1 MKPWIVALVSLGLNG
16 VVGTAVAQIPFIQ
29 YEEST
34 GHRLID
40 PRGDRPAGINNPL
53 PYYCP
58 PSVPAVHD
66 QAREADYYYWE
77 ENSGWVF
84 HHRVIRERDSEGS
97 VQYES
102 ILGSDVQSPTRQR
115 TFLYSPQNKL
125 TGMATYLNGESQR
138 SSALEEYVR
147 EVDPANGLVIN
158 ERRKTTSH
166 GSEHEFIRH
175 VEPAFDREGQLVQ
188 LNSYSR
194 FDTVSYEPVQYSF
207 EYDGSILKSMI
218 QYSFEKETGRFNP
231 AFRYDQFGF
240 VEQYPISYRTS
251 AFDTGGWRVLQKDTA
266 YATGVYERYF
276 RTVWLDEGNKQV
288 TCRLTYDEKGNLIR
302 MEQTG
307 LNDETISDIQL
318 NITYAPGGQ
327 EPLEVISSYLDS
339 SGIEQPSIKVIYRNL
354 SSEETTGT
362 VLYPNPARSFV
373 QWRSGKTS
381 SDACNYQ
388 ITDPMGKSIRK
399 GTAQK
404 QPSGNF
410 LLNIEDLPVGNYL
423 LQLNDSSRSDAL
435 LFSVIR

>member
-1 MKPWIVALVSLGLNG
+1 MKPWIVTLVSLVLTG
-16 VVGTAVAQIPFIQ
+16 VVDTAAAQIPFIQ

-115 TFLYSPQNKL
+115 TFLYAPQNKII
-125 TGMATYLNGESQR
+125 GMATYLTGESQR
-138 SSALEEYVR
+138 TSALEEYTR

-158 ERRKTTSH
+158 ERRKTTSQ
-166 GSEHEFIRH
+166 GSQHEFIRH
-175 VEPAFDREGQLVQ
+175 VEPAFNREGQLVQ

-218 QYSFEKETGRFNP
+218 QYSFEKETGRFAP
-231 AFRYDQFGF
+231 AFRYDQFDF
-240 VEQYPISYRTS
+240 VEQYPIGYQTS
-251 AFDTGGWRVLQKDTA
+251 VFDTGGWRVLQKDTTFA
-266 YATGVYERYF
+266 IGVFERIF
-276 RTVWLDEGNKQV
+276 QTVWLDEGNKQV
-288 TCRLTYDEKGNLIR
+288 TCRLTFDENGNLIR
-302 MEQTG
+302 MGQTG
-307 LNDETISDIQL
+307 LNDESISDIQL
-318 NITYAPGGQ
+318 KITYAPGSQ

-339 SGIEQPSIKVIYRNL
+339 AGIEQPSIKVIYRNRA
-354 SSEETTGT
+354 SEEISGT
-362 VLYPNPARSFV
+362 VLYPNPARSFI
-373 QWRSGKTS
+373 QWQSEKTTVEE
-381 SDACNYQ
+381 CTYE
-388 ITDPMGKSIRK
+388 ITDPLGKSVRK
-399 GTAQK
+399 GTVRIQS
-404 QPSGNF
+404 SGNF
-410 LLNIEDLPVGNYL
+410 LLNIEDLSAGNYL